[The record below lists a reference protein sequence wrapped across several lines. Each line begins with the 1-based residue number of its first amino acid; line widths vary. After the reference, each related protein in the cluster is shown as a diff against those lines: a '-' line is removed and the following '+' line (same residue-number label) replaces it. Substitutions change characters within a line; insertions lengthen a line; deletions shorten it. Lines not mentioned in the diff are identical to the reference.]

1 MSESTEQESSPTFRH
16 DSTHFERFPD
26 IYLEAGVEAFLDLI
40 TKFE

>member
-1 MSESTEQESSPTFRH
+1 MSESTEQKSVPTFRH

-26 IYLEAGVEAFLDLI
+26 ICLDVGVEAFLDLI

>member
-1 MSESTEQESSPTFRH
+1 MGQEFSPRFRH

-26 IYLEAGVEAFLDLI
+26 ICLEALVEAFLDLI